1 MASSIQIPFHSEG
14 HSNHG
19 EVQYWET
26 KYGEEWRGSG
36 R

>member
-19 EVQYWET
+19 EVHWET